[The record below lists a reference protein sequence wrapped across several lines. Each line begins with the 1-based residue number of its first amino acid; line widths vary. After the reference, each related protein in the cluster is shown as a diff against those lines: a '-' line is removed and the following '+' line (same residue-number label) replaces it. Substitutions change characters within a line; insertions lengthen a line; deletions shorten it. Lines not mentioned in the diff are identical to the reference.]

1 MANAR
6 YVESLLGPLEPGIR
20 KVLVNVFNHVLGNL
34 RIGRATNRTRSENFQ
49 AYCYTGTTPSTANT
63 EFTIAHGLG
72 VTPYLCIPV
81 LPLDETSGRLIR
93 LEVTRVA
100 DASRVYLRSPEVDAP
115 FSLLIEG

>member
-6 YVESLLGPLEPGIR
+6 YVESLLGPLEPAPR
-20 KVLVNVFNHVLGNL
+20 KVLTAVFDYVLGNL
-34 RIGRATNRTRSENFQ
+34 RIGRVTDRTRSENFQ

-72 VTPYLCIPV
+72 ITPYLCIPV
-81 LPLDETSGRLIR
+81 LPLDEAGSRLVR

-115 FSLLIEG
+115 FSLLFEG